1 MLYYENVLNDYLIKS
16 DNSGFMMIIGNT
28 KNEKISFY
36 SEDNILNFNG
46 QIPEGIHQY
55 DRKPN
60 IISKVINKYCLELL
74 KIRKENIVTQQT
86 KSFKNIFQLRK
97 INFIYIYIYNLYLII
112 KFHFLL
118 L

>member
-46 QIPEGIHQY
+46 QIPAGIHQY

-60 IISKVINKYCLELL
+60 IIAKVINKYCLELL
-74 KIRKENIVTQQT
+74 KIRKEN
-86 KSFKNIFQLRK
+86 N
-97 INFIYIYIYNLYLII
+97 
-112 KFHFLL
+112 
-118 L
+118 